1 VVWNLLSNAVKFTPS
16 GGHVQVDAK
25 RSDSQVL
32 ICVKDTGIGI
42 RGDLLPRVFD
52 RFRQA
57 EVGTT
62 RAHGGLG
69 LGLSIAKQIVELHG
83 GAIEV
88 ASEGEGKGTAFTVR
102 LPLPPQTPGDE
113 VAMRAE
119 ASDADLDGADILLVE
134 DETLTRDTM
143 RRLLEGRNAKVRAVD
158 SVNAA
163 RDALTT
169 RKPHLV
175 ISDIGLP
182 GEDGYAL
189 IRYLRSLDSHKDVP
203 ALAVTA
209 FVRAEDRQQVLEA
222 GFDEHMPKPVDADR
236 LIAVA
241 VQLLRR

>member
-1 VVWNLLSNAVKFTPS
+1 
-16 GGHVQVDAK
+16 
-25 RSDSQVL
+25 
-32 ICVKDTGIGI
+32 
-42 RGDLLPRVFD
+42 
-52 RFRQA
+52 
-57 EVGTT
+57 
-62 RAHGGLG
+62 
-69 LGLSIAKQIVELHG
+69 
-83 GAIEV
+83 
-88 ASEGEGKGTAFTVR
+88 
-102 LPLPPQTPGDE
+102 
-113 VAMRAE
+113 
-119 ASDADLDGADILLVE
+119 
-134 DETLTRDTM
+134 M

-163 RDALTT
+163 RDALIT
-169 RKPHLV
+169 RKPHLL

-189 IRYLRSLDSHKDVP
+189 IRYLRSLESHKNVP